1 MSHLDFCFNLAIYLK
16 YCGIAKLC
24 SYFFSL
30 LNEILSSSILESNWR
45 LLSPRLKWPD
55 ANWCE
60 FWTSSDTNWHVCI
73 ISCHLSALGLES
85 IWRLLQMAVTRCK
98 LMRILDVF
106 RYELTRLYHFVSFV
120 IVCFWVREPTGE
132 FKSADGNELMQ
143 IDANFWTTSDTN
155 WHDCII
161 SYHLSVVG
169 LGSIWKLLQRSMTRC
184 KLMRILDVF
193 RYKLTRLYYFV
204 SFVIIF

>member
-1 MSHLDFCFNLAIYLK
+1 MFRWMLLLSEIYYISTLENMHLDMSHLDFCFNLAIYLK

-85 IWRLLQMAVTRCK
+85 IWRL
-98 LMRILDVF
+98 
-106 RYELTRLYHFVSFV
+106 
-120 IVCFWVREPTGE
+120 
-132 FKSADGNELMQ
+132 ADCNRQ
-143 IDANFWTTSDTN
+143 WPDANWCEFWTFSDTN
-155 WHDCII
+155 WQDCMM
-161 SYHLSVVG
+161 Y
-169 LGSIWKLLQRSMTRC
+169 
-184 KLMRILDVF
+184 
-193 RYKLTRLYYFV
+193 V
-204 SFVIIF
+204 SFRIICDFLLLG